1 MTGITYPNHLSHM
14 RIMLIAAG
22 LLVPAA
28 LTAQTTSTFFARGGA
43 TWSSKLIQDQI
54 VNDVISTTP
63 GVAVTLVAGGGVVAF
78 PRYLVDLELQF
89 TTGSYS
95 AETEG
100 KGSSKLGTLRT
111 LSGSLGLNGPLISPQ
126 WRWRASLGLIS
137 YLPSEDEGMFLR
149 GGPLDFLIGAGV
161 DYRRPVSGSLDLMVS
176 LRYDFHRFTTDEL
189 QAQGFSQSQQVHRL
203 GLTVGVA
210 TGGRP

>member
-1 MTGITYPNHLSHM
+1 MFFAVGI
-14 RIMLIAAG
+14 
-22 LLVPAA
+22 LVPAA
-28 LTAQTTSTFFARGGA
+28 LTAQTTSTFYARGGA
-43 TWSSKLIQDQI
+43 TWSSKLVQDQI
-54 VNDVISTTP
+54 VNDDISTTP
-63 GVAVTLVAGGGVVAF
+63 AVALTLVAGGGVVAF

-100 KGSSKLGTLRT
+100 QGSTNLGTLRT
-111 LSGSLGLNGPLISPQ
+111 LSGTLGLNGPLISPN
-126 WRWRASLGLIS
+126 WRWRAGMGLLS
-137 YLPSEDEGMFLR
+137 YLPSEKEGMFLR
-149 GGPLDFLIGAGV
+149 GGPLSFLIGAGV

-189 QAQGFSQSQQVHRL
+189 QAQGFSQTQQVHRI
-203 GLTVGVA
+203 GLTVGIA

>member
-1 MTGITYPNHLSHM
+1 MTNIPYPKHLSRM
-14 RIMLIAAG
+14 RIPFGAIG
-22 LLVPAA
+22 ILVPAA
-28 LTAQTTSTFFARGGA
+28 LTAQTTSTFYARGGA
-43 TWSSKLIQDQI
+43 TWSSKLTQDQI
-54 VNDVISTTP
+54 VNDQISTEP
-63 GVAVTLVAGGGVVAF
+63 AVAVTLVAGGGVEAF

-95 AETEG
+95 AKPEG
-100 KGSSKLGTLRT
+100 QESTKLGRLRT
-111 LSGSLGLNGPLISPQ
+111 LSGTVGLNGPLIYPH
-126 WRWRASLGLIS
+126 WRWRASVGVLS
-137 YLPSEDEGMFLR
+137 YLPKEKEGMFLQ

-176 LRYDFHRFTTDEL
+176 LRYDFHRFMTDEL
-189 QAQGFSQSQQVHRL
+189 QSQGFSQRQQVHRL